1 MLVVGTSGFSYD
13 DWVGKVYP
21 EGTKKAEMFSLYAQQ
36 FRSVE
41 INSTFYSLTGP
52 RLFERL
58 LAKAP
63 EGFGFSVKAYK
74 GLTHEVDSETFSE
87 FIVKYREELVPL
99 VEAGALQAVL
109 CQFPWKLKPEQ
120 EAKALLERLAG
131 ELGEL
136 PLVFE
141 FRNQEWM
148 RESVFEWLS
157 QHKVGFCSVDEP
169 QLKGLMPPEARATS
183 EVGYLR
189 FHGRNS
195 QKWWHHTEAWE
206 RYDYLY
212 TREELREWLPKIQQ
226 LEARTTLTVVY
237 FNNHYAGQAVK
248 NAQML
253 LELTED

>member
-21 EGTKKAEMFSLYAQQ
+21 EGTKKNEMFSLYAQQ
-36 FRSVE
+36 FKSVE
-41 INSTFYSLTGP
+41 INSTFYALTGP
-52 RLFERL
+52 GLFERL

-74 GLTHEVDSETFSE
+74 GLTHEVESETFGDLM
-87 FIVKYREELVPL
+87 VKYRQELSPL
-99 VEAGALQAVL
+99 VEAGGLQAVL
-109 CQFPWKLKPEQ
+109 CQFPWKLKPEKA
-120 EAKALLERLAG
+120 AKELLERLVG
-131 ELGEL
+131 ELGDL

-148 RESVFEWLS
+148 RESVFEWMTR
-157 QHKVGFCSVDEP
+157 HKVGFCSVDEP

-183 EVGYLR
+183 EIGYIR

-195 QKWWHHTEAWE
+195 AKWWHHTEAWE

-212 TREELREWLPKIQQ
+212 NMEEIREWLPKIRQ
-226 LEARTTLTVVY
+226 LEATTQLTMVY

-248 NAQML
+248 NAEML
-253 LELTED
+253 LELMGD